1 MQKTKT
7 RLLRGLASIL
17 ARPIRAV
24 VSVKLRETRKPEV
37 DVRLIRTAATVSVTL
52 LTLAAVVKV
61 TPAPHPHQ
69 VKVTLCQTVSDWT
82 GAYLSNFIT
91 VDGEYFL
98 LADGSLL
105 FVKEESDG

>member
-1 MQKTKT
+1 MHKTKT
-7 RLLRGLASIL
+7 RLLHGLASIL
-17 ARPIRAV
+17 VKPIRSV
-24 VSVKLRETRKPEV
+24 VSVKLRQTQKPEV

-61 TPAPHPHQ
+61 APAPHPHV
-69 VKVTLCQTVSDWT
+69 VKVTLCQTVSDWR

-91 VDGEYFL
+91 ADGEYFL